1 MYWSSWGPVPL
12 IEQANMDG
20 SKRQIFL
27 SAQVGRANGLTV
39 DLTTARL
46 YWTDLD
52 GQSVNYAYLKSPAR
66 LVTYLAQMCY
76 NYNSALRINFL
87 SNSIVMLTR
96 EVEVCPRCQGLS
108 VISAVC

>member
-20 SKRQIFL
+20 SGRQIFL

-66 LVTYLAQMCY
+66 YVGVECVKKWIGFYPKASEASLGVVERNPVVTCL
-76 NYNSALRINFL
+76 
-87 SNSIVMLTR
+87 
-96 EVEVCPRCQGLS
+96 
-108 VISAVC
+108 

>member
-20 SKRQIFL
+20 SGRQIFL

-39 DLTTARL
+39 DPATARL

-52 GQSVNYAYLKSPAR
+52 GLSVKYAYLKSPAR
-66 LVTYLAQMCY
+66 YVGVIHHITKSKK
-76 NYNSALRINFL
+76 SASSSHFL
-87 SNSIVMLTR
+87 FY
-96 EVEVCPRCQGLS
+96 S
-108 VISAVC
+108 VH

>member
-1 MYWSSWGPVPL
+1 MFLLLSLLSLALNPSDGLMYWSSWGPVPL

-66 LVTYLAQMCY
+66 SVSM
-76 NYNSALRINFL
+76 SGKVI
-87 SNSIVMLTR
+87 
-96 EVEVCPRCQGLS
+96 QGDHS
-108 VISAVC
+108 GCAKPPVDS

>member
-20 SKRQIFL
+20 SGRQIFL

-66 LVTYLAQMCY
+66 SVSVEYVKAVHKRWIGFYFNYHFHVNNHCLSILTLYLHA
-76 NYNSALRINFL
+76 IK
-87 SNSIVMLTR
+87 V
-96 EVEVCPRCQGLS
+96 
-108 VISAVC
+108 